1 MAVGLG
7 DGDGE
12 GKGEADGEAVGVT
25 EGDGEAATVSLT
37 GGFSGSDCAR
47 AIITSVPITDTT
59 MPEARI
65 ACVRGL
71 RCRWMRPRTDE
82 GL

>member
-1 MAVGLG
+1 VVVGLG
-7 DGDGE
+7 DGEGE
-12 GKGEADGEAVGVT
+12 GEGDADGEAVSVT
-25 EGDGEAATVSLT
+25 EGDGEAASVSLT

-65 ACVRGL
+65 ACER
-71 RCRWMRPRTDE
+71 RPRRRWMRPRTDE